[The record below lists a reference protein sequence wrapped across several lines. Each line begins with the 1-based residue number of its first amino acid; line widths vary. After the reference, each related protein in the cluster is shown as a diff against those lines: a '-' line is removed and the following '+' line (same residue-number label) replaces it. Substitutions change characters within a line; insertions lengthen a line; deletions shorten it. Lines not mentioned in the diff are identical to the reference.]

1 MHSEFHRD
9 ATLKSLAHMVKPARR
24 TKEEALASGSRVVRK
39 MSLKKDEAFA
49 NVSVFSELLE
59 YHDVTKHSKVDLAH
73 TIGNALKLFLDEVT
87 NTGGGKARFAAKYK
101 RMEMEQ
107 LMRFEYLNEKVAGKL
122 RKYHTFNAN

>member
-1 MHSEFHRD
+1 MRG
-9 ATLKSLAHMVKPARR
+9 V
-24 TKEEALASGSRVVRK
+24 
-39 MSLKKDEAFA
+39 SLKKDEAFK
-49 NVSVFSELLE
+49 NVSVFSEVLE

-101 RMEMEQ
+101 KQEMEQ

-122 RKYHTFNAN
+122 QRYHNAN

>member
-1 MHSEFHRD
+1 VHREFHRD
-9 ATLKSLAHMVKPARR
+9 ITLKSLARMVKPARR
-24 TKEEALASGSRVVRK
+24 TKEEALASGDRVMRGV
-39 MSLKKDEAFA
+39 SLKKDEAFA
-49 NVSVFSELLE
+49 NVSVFSEVLE

-101 RMEMEQ
+101 KQEMEQ

-122 RKYHTFNAN
+122 QRYHNAN